1 MPKTG
6 EDAMHTLLWERK
18 IKGCALTVVQ
28 GDIVSEQVAAIV
40 NAANNRLQLGSGVAG
55 AIRNAGGPAVQQEC
69 DAWVAAHGEVPTGG
83 AAITGGG
90 KLAARVIHA
99 IGPVW
104 GSGDEVAKLSAAIT
118 AALELAE
125 QHDLAS
131 ISFPAISSGVF
142 GFPKEL
148 CAKTFFDTI
157 ENWLDE
163 HAKRSLQTIR
173 FCNFDEATARV
184 FEREARR
191 RFG

>member
-1 MPKTG
+1 
-6 EDAMHTLLWERK
+6 MHTLHWERK
-18 IKGCALTVVQ
+18 IKGCALAVVQ
-28 GDIVSEQVAAIV
+28 GDIVSEPVAAIV

-55 AIRNAGGPAVQQEC
+55 AIRNAGGPAVQQQC
-69 DAWVAAHGEVPTGG
+69 DAWVSAHGEVPTGG
-83 AAITGGG
+83 AAITDGG

-99 IGPVW
+99 VGPVW

-118 AALELAE
+118 AALNLAE
-125 QHDLAS
+125 QHKLPS

-163 HAKRSLQTIR
+163 HAMRNLQTVR